1 MIMPY
6 IKIPGFKGKL
16 YIPEENKCRK
26 KHDCKDCYS
35 CQMCSDSKCSLCLK
49 NKARGKGNI
58 GGSKKIN
65 KRA

>member
-1 MIMPY
+1 MPY

-16 YIPEENKCRK
+16 YIPEENKSRK

-49 NKARGKGNI
+49 NKTRCNGNLAEN
-58 GGSKKIN
+58 KKN
-65 KRA
+65 TKK